1 MTIFLRLILSFTL
14 FFIVSCSSKKDVI
27 YLQDIDSSYSFNN
40 NFIEYTLKKGDIL
53 KVSIITESP
62 FEPGLINN
70 QQLNYNQTRE
80 SLMFDGYVVDN
91 DGNINLPQLGQVYVL
106 DKSVKI
112 IESEISSLIQ
122 ELDILT
128 SPVVI
133 VKVLSWDF
141 TVMGEVKNPGKY
153 FFNESDL
160 NLIEALGMAG
170 DLTINGKRDGI
181 KLIRKSG
188 DKMIVKS
195 IDLTNSN
202 FINEGNFQIFP
213 DDIII
218 VNPNSNRVK
227 NAGIIGNSGTLLS
240 LLSFL
245 LSSIIVINR

>member
-1 MTIFLRLILSFTL
+1 MTIFLRLILPFTL

-202 FINEGNFQIFP
+202 FIDEGNFQIFP